1 MDSDKLQGVP
11 FDAYYTIGV
20 PISLGQSMKP
30 GIYATKKAIALITI
44 AMVRMIRSSLVIPA
58 NMTQDGSISL
68 EYTVGNTLYS
78 NTTVTIV
85 KSEPWD

>member
-1 MDSDKLQGVP
+1 MEHRVP

-44 AMVRMIRSSLVIPA
+44 AMVRMIQSSLVIPA

-68 EYTVGNTLYS
+68 EYTVPTHYRHSYQTFSAIVNTVHLK
-78 NTTVTIV
+78 N
-85 KSEPWD
+85 K

>member
-44 AMVRMIRSSLVIPA
+44 AMVRMIRSSLSSG

-68 EYTVGNTLYS
+68 EYTVAYRAP
-78 NTTVTIV
+78 
-85 KSEPWD
+85 SES

>member
-1 MDSDKLQGVP
+1 MNNRVP

-68 EYTVGNTLYS
+68 EYTVPTLLDR
-78 NTTVTIV
+78 IV
-85 KSEPWD
+85 RG

>member
-1 MDSDKLQGVP
+1 MYCNTADSLP

-68 EYTVGNTLYS
+68 EYAVENIE
-78 NTTVTIV
+78 NIA
-85 KSEPWD
+85 PPFA

>member
-1 MDSDKLQGVP
+1 
-11 FDAYYTIGV
+11 
-20 PISLGQSMKP
+20 MKP

-68 EYTVGNTLYS
+68 EYTVTFDAYYAIEAPFSSMINYL
-78 NTTVTIV
+78 
-85 KSEPWD
+85 

>member
-1 MDSDKLQGVP
+1 MYSGASASLP

-68 EYTVGNTLYS
+68 EYTVPYDSLFS
-78 NTTVTIV
+78 
-85 KSEPWD
+85 D

>member
-1 MDSDKLQGVP
+1 MSKG
-11 FDAYYTIGV
+11 G

-68 EYTVGNTLYS
+68 EYTVGKMMLS
-78 NTTVTIV
+78 SITVTL
-85 KSEPWD
+85 